1 MSKLKSR
8 IEEHGPFT
16 IHFTSQKVDGLRKI
30 EVSFHGAHFV
40 TWYTNARLKTIRDRL
55 DAFHQ
60 RMDEMPLDH
69 VVTSNYVGAKTTVS
83 DIL

>member
-8 IEEHGPFT
+8 VEEHGPFT

-30 EVSFHGAHFV
+30 EVSFYGAHFV

-55 DAFHQ
+55 DAFYQ

-69 VVTSNYVGAKTTVS
+69 VATSNYVGARTTVS